1 MSEENLKK
9 AIERDLE
16 GATATVQNKGRLVA
30 AVPKAG
36 AVSALIL
43 LKAHGFEHLSAIS
56 CTDWLEQGEFEL
68 VYHLWSYT
76 DKIHVMLKTRLPR
89 EAPRTVTASP
99 VFRHAQTYEREIHEM
114 YGVHFEG
121 NPRLTPFL
129 LDHWHGPPPMR
140 RDFDTRKYVQDAF
153 GSTPSLEEE

>member
-9 AIERDLE
+9 AIERGVE
-16 GATATVQNKGRLVA
+16 GAAATVQKKGRL
-30 AVPKAG
+30 AVTVSKAG

-43 LKAHGFEHLSAIS
+43 LKARGFEHLSAIS
-56 CTDWLEQGEFEL
+56 CTDWLEEGEFEL

-89 EAPRTVTASP
+89 ADSRTVTARA
-99 VFRHAQTYEREIHEM
+99 VFPHAQTYEREIHEM
-114 YGVHFEG
+114 YGVDFEG

-129 LDHWHGPPPMR
+129 LDHWQGAPPMR
-140 RDFDTRKYVQDAF
+140 RDFDTRQYVQDTF
-153 GSTPSLEEE
+153 GSTPPVRE